1 MDITSVGD
9 MLRYI
14 GAGLGMGIGAIGAG
28 VGEGYG
34 AGYAVTMISRQ
45 PGAAGSLVRTMLIG
59 QAITETTGI
68 FSLVVAVLLI
78 FAASASKAEP
88 LVSGLCALGAGL
100 AVGLGALGA
109 GVGSGIAGGQACSA
123 IGRNPLRSGSILQI
137 MIIGQAVSQT
147 AGIFA
152 LLVSILLLYAY
163 PVGGMWLLRG
173 AAALGA
179 GISGGAG
186 AIGPGLGAGFAAGAA
201 CLGVSKKPLNSSI
214 IMQTMLIGQA
224 VSQTTAV
231 YSLVIA
237 LLLIYVAT

>member
-1 MDITSVGD
+1 MDMVSIGEV
-9 MLRYI
+9 LRYI
-14 GAGLGMGIGAIGAG
+14 GAGLGMGIGAVGAG

-34 AGYAVTMISRQ
+34 AGKAVTMIARQ
-45 PGAAGSLVRTMLIG
+45 PGASGKIVRTMLIG

-68 FSLVVAVLLI
+68 FSLVVAILLI
-78 FAASASKAEP
+78 FATAISEAEP

-109 GVGSGIAGGQACSA
+109 GVGSGIAGGNACFA
-123 IGRNPLRSGSILQI
+123 IGRNPLRSASVLQI

-147 AGIFA
+147 AGIFS
-152 LLVSILLLYAY
+152 LLVSLLLLYAY
-163 PVGGMWLLRG
+163 PSGGMWLLRC

-179 GISGGAG
+179 GLSGGAG
-186 AIGPGLGAGFAAGAA
+186 AIGPGLGAGFAAGSA
-201 CLGVSKKPLNSSI
+201 CVATSQKPTHFSSV
-214 IMQTMLIGQA
+214 MQTMLIGQA

-237 LLLIYVAT
+237 LLLIYVAV

>member
-1 MDITSVGD
+1 MEVVALGD

-14 GAGLGMGIGAIGAG
+14 GAGFGMGIGAIGAG

-34 AGYAVTMISRQ
+34 AGHAVRMIARQ
-45 PGAAGSLVRTMLIG
+45 PGAAGSIVRTMLIG

-78 FAASASKAEP
+78 FAASTSEAEP
-88 LVSGLCALGAGL
+88 LVSGLCALAAGL

-109 GVGSGIAGGQACSA
+109 GVGSGFAGGKACSA
-123 IGRNPLRSGSILQI
+123 IGRNPLRSAQVLQV

-147 AGIFA
+147 AGIFS

-163 PVGGMWLLRG
+163 PAGGLWLLRA

-179 GISGGAG
+179 GFSGGAG
-186 AIGPGLGAGFAAGAA
+186 AIGPGLGAGFAAGEA
-201 CLGVSKKPLNSSI
+201 CMGVSQKPQHSSA

-237 LLLIYVAT
+237 LLLIYVAI